1 MKTLNSKIKT
11 NPCEQGIAPL
21 DGLFF
26 LAVAVSLALPNLIY
40 SGVYFFQTL
49 HLMKW
54 TFALAPIGIMSLLI
68 GTLMAW
74 KGADTAKVKVDL
86 FGWIWFALVI
96 YMTLQPLW
104 APIKSVPTFYREW
117 FFLLSLWGLY
127 VLSLDRFREDWLR
140 PVLWLASLNATIN
153 VFFAELQTLNK
164 VDIFG
169 SLNLILPTPGN
180 YIGNTGQQNMFGL
193 WLAMTALGSVFIYL
207 RHGLKETKGLGRF
220 FAATN
225 LLMLPVIL
233 WGLWNSTSRSAIL
246 SLVVGIF
253 LMATLIVAGRDRSRL
268 RRLGICVVLMVIV
281 LGASINLNQGRSGA
295 LISKTMDMVQNA
307 NTVGGR
313 DGIWKTSWTMAIEEP
328 LKGFGLGQ
336 YKLNYLQAQRAAF
349 DRYPDLNWQ
358 YTNWAHNEYL
368 QWLCEGGVVGFVL
381 LMSMVLL
388 WIGALFRYIWKHRG
402 TSFPDGVLWGASFM
416 CLILFNALWTRPFHR
431 IENSI
436 WMSLAFAVSNRHIMT
451 ELAGKPSFLS
461 NPRGYR
467 VLGLVMASVSL
478 WGMVYLYQGIE
489 ADVLLRQAVS
499 SRTAPVQRALMERAS
514 NSLMAKDL
522 AERQLA
528 YHYIAYGEAAQDPE
542 ALAEGL
548 NRLFSVFK
556 SQPTAEDLRKLLEW
570 AGRLNKQEILQYLVT
585 YLKPGTYHLEKRQ

>member
-1 MKTLNSKIKT
+1 MS
-11 NPCEQGIAPL
+11 PL
-21 DGLFF
+21 DRLFF

-54 TFALAPIGIMSLLI
+54 TFALAPIGVMSLLI
-68 GTLMAW
+68 GTLLAW
-74 KGADTAKVKVDL
+74 KGADTAKVRVDL
-86 FGWIWFALVI
+86 FGWIWFALLMYI
-96 YMTLQPLW
+96 TLQPLW

-117 FFLLSLWGLY
+117 FFFLSLWGLY
-127 VLSLDRFREDWLR
+127 VLCLDRFREDWLR

-153 VFFAELQTLNK
+153 VFFAELQTLGT

-207 RHGLKETKGLGRF
+207 RHGLKETRGLGRF

-246 SLVVGIF
+246 SLAVGIF
-253 LMATLIVAGRDRSRL
+253 LMAAMIVAGRDRSRL

-281 LGASINLNQGRSGA
+281 LGASINLNQARSGA

-349 DRYPDLNWQ
+349 ERYPDLNWQ

-368 QWLCEGGVVGFVL
+368 QWLCEAGIVGFVL
-381 LMSMVLL
+381 LMGMIL
-388 WIGALFRYIWKHRG
+388 WWGWAFMGYVWRHRG
-402 TSFPDGVLWGASFM
+402 TPFPDGVLWGASFM
-416 CLILFNALWTRPFHR
+416 GVMLFNALWTRPFHR

-436 WMSLAFAVSNRHIMT
+436 WISLAFAVSNRHIM
-451 ELAGKPSFLS
+451 ADMIGKPSFLS

-467 VLGLVMASVSL
+467 ALGVIMASISL
-478 WGMVYLYQGIE
+478 WGMAFLWQGIE

-499 SRTAPVQRALMERAS
+499 SRTALVQRALMEKAT
-514 NSLMAKDL
+514 NSLMARDI

-548 NRLFSVFK
+548 NRLFSVFR
-556 SQPTAEDLRKLLEW
+556 SEPNAEDLRKLLDW
-570 AGRLNKQEILQYLVT
+570 SGRLKKQDMLRYLVT
-585 YLKPGTYHLEKRQ
+585 FLKPGTYRVEPPQ